1 MDKITVFYGSNKGY
15 REFLR
20 DRNILL
26 DEATLFPEIISQ
38 YNETIRASNKG
49 YMDQTNKFYT
59 DDKGYA
65 EHVVIMQNDFSSVL
79 EHVIS
84 NFAHI
89 ISLAHII
96 ENLLLQNP
104 PKRVMDSLLS
114 SYSEDIFEYKYSEYT
129 EFSINA
135 IKDMREEMESSII
148 GQDKAKFSVLSSLYQ
163 LSKKKDNK
171 PIVLHF
177 YGPSGVGKTEL
188 AKSISEYFEGDLLR
202 IQFSMMQTEEAY
214 KYIFGDTHS
223 KASFAGDLL
232 SRESNVVLIDE
243 FDKVQPIFYN
253 AFYEVFDEGIFRDLN
268 YSVDV
273 KNTIFILTSNFKD
286 LDEMN
291 KNLGLAMSSRI
302 AKSIQFYE
310 LDISSVKKI
319 LDKRYQEVIELL
331 NDDEKQTIEKVKLL
345 DWYHNQINNFKNMRS
360 LKASIEQDIYDV
372 LTNDFLTIL

>member
-1 MDKITVFYGSNKGY
+1 MEKITIFYGSNKGY

-20 DRNILL
+20 DRDILL

-114 SYSEDIFEYKYSEYT
+114 SYSEDIFEYEYSEYT

-135 IKDMREEMESSII
+135 IKDMREEMESNII

-319 LDKRYQEVIELL
+319 IDKRYQEVIELL

-372 LTNDFLTIL
+372 LTNDLLTSL